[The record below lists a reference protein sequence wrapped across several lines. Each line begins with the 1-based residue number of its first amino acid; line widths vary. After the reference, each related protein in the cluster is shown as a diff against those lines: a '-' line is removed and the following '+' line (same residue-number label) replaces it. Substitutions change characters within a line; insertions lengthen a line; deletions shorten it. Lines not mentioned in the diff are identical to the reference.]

1 MDVLDKIKNGHFK
14 AEEIVSMDHIYLYP
28 ELWEELILKN
38 KKKMAALSNTTDL
51 DNISSLFTCGK
62 CKQNKCTYFQM
73 QTRSAD
79 EPMTTFVTCL
89 VCDKRWKC

>member
-1 MDVLDKIKNGHFK
+1 
-14 AEEIVSMDHIYLYP
+14 MDHIYLYP

-38 KKKMAALSNTTDL
+38 RKQMDMLSDKETNV
-51 DNISSLFTCGK
+51 SSMFKCGR
-62 CKQNKCTYFQM
+62 CKENNCTYFQL

-89 VCDKRWKC
+89 TCSKRWKC